1 MRSSLSKFEN
11 LMNQLDS
18 LRAAI
23 AAADAGS
30 FSAAARALAIPLA
43 TLSRKVADLKAHLGT
58 ALFVRTSR
66 KLQITEAGQAYVTA
80 ARRVLDDLADAD
92 RGARGEYQTPR
103 GELAIA
109 APIVFGRLHVLPIVS
124 ELLRLYPDI
133 TARLVLSDRYASL
146 ADDHLDVAVR
156 IGELA
161 DSSLVATRVGSVRR
175 VACASPQYLEAH
187 GRPRRP
193 ADLVR
198 HACIATTLDPWQ
210 FARTTIAIRPRL
222 FVSTAEAA
230 LDAAQAG
237 SGIARVLSYQVR
249 ERSLIRV
256 LASHEPAPLPVQLL
270 RPNPLVPRKLRVF
283 LELAV
288 PYLRSALS

>member
-1 MRSSLSKFEN
+1 MRTSLSKIEN

-43 TLSRKVADLKAHLGT
+43 TLSRKVADLEAHLGT

-109 APIVFGRLHVLPIVS
+109 APIVFGRLHVLPIVN

-133 TARLVLSDRYASL
+133 TARLVLSDRYANL

-175 VACASPQYLEAH
+175 VTCASPQYLEAH

-198 HACIATTLDPWQ
+198 HACIATTTDPWQ
-210 FARTTIAIRPRL
+210 FATTSIAIRPRL
-222 FVSTAEAA
+222 IVSTAEAA
-230 LDAAQAG
+230 IDAASAG

-249 ERSLIRV
+249 ERALIRV
-256 LASHEPAPLPVQLL
+256 LASHEPPPLPVRLV
-270 RPNPLVPRKLRVF
+270 RPNTLVPRKLRVF
-283 LELAV
+283 LELAF